1 MEIHNRFSK
10 GKPCLLVGS
19 SRDVG
24 INQPSQG
31 AKATTKGRT
40 NEGAKQKAM
49 QNPQRIIG
57 GTRNAPNP
65 PKYLFKK

>member
-1 MEIHNRFSK
+1 LSLKTYNFFYQTINKKLEIHNRFFK

-24 INQPSQG
+24 INQPSRG

-40 NEGAKQKAM
+40 NEGAKQKVM
-49 QNPQRIIG
+49 QNPQ
-57 GTRNAPNP
+57 
-65 PKYLFKK
+65 